1 MPRFHAILAMGDVQE
16 TLPHDDRGND
26 VRQEYLEA
34 RAIAR
39 RIACE
44 VGEPL
49 FYGQQAAHVET
60 SAALFKADPLVQKA
74 VAELGARP
82 DRMGHGLGHATKVA
96 VDAGA
101 IIFIER
107 GATDTVGKTR
117 RLVALAHVAGV
128 LHDIRR
134 EEREH
139 ARTGAEEVRRLL
151 HDYDL
156 RQSEQEAIAGAIAN
170 HEAFRPSQPMADADG
185 QLLSDALYD
194 ADKFRWGPDN
204 FSDMLWD
211 MLSRRDVP
219 LSAML
224 GRFLK
229 GLEGI
234 GRIRDTFRSGTGR
247 RYGPDFID
255 RGMEIGRRLYAELTA
270 ADER

>member
-1 MPRFHAILAMGDVQE
+1 MPL
-16 TLPHDDRGND
+16 TYDDAGKD

-34 RAIAR
+34 RTIAR
-39 RIACE
+39 RIARE

-49 FYGQQAAHVET
+49 FYGQQAAHVEN
-60 SAALFKADPLVQKA
+60 SVALFQADPLVRRA
-74 VAELGARP
+74 VTELGARP
-82 DRMGHGLGHATKVA
+82 DRIGHGLGHATKVA

-101 IIFIER
+101 IILIER
-107 GATDTVGKTR
+107 GATDPAGKTR

-151 HDYDL
+151 RDYDL
-156 RQSEQEAIAGAIAN
+156 RRGELEAIAGAIAN
-170 HEAFRPSQPMADADG
+170 HEAFRPHQPMADADG

-211 MLSRRDVP
+211 MVSRRDVP
-219 LSAML
+219 LSAL
-224 GRFLK
+224 LSRFLK

-234 GRIRDTFRSGTGR
+234 GRIRETFRSGTGR

-270 ADER
+270 AGER

>member
-1 MPRFHAILAMGDVQE
+1 VQE
-16 TLPHDDRGND
+16 TLPHDDTGND

-156 RQSEQEAIAGAIAN
+156 RQGEQEAIAGAIAN

>member
-1 MPRFHAILAMGDVQE
+1 
-16 TLPHDDRGND
+16 
-26 VRQEYLEA
+26 
-34 RAIAR
+34 
-39 RIACE
+39 
-44 VGEPL
+44 
-49 FYGQQAAHVET
+49 
-60 SAALFKADPLVQKA
+60 
-74 VAELGARP
+74 
-82 DRMGHGLGHATKVA
+82 MGHGLGHATKVA